1 LSESILVVEDDP
13 LMLAAL
19 EILLEDEGYQVT
31 TASSGLDAIMLAKN
45 QQFDLVISD
54 VQMAEMDG
62 IETLTNLKQQQPST
76 RSIVITGYA
85 SPDVPIQAIK
95 MGVDDYIL
103 KPFDDRQFVASVK
116 RCLESYRQ
124 QKMYAHG
131 LQQQWRDFSTIVKLL
146 AEGVEER
153 DEHFAGH
160 SRRVAE
166 QSVRLG
172 RKLGL
177 SRNRLEALEL
187 AAFLHDIGSIGQ
199 KKAFLDKADELLKE
213 DLAQVQAAAS
223 QTSESLFS
231 SVSSL
236 REIFRII
243 VHHHEWFDG
252 SGYPHGLKGDDIPLE
267 SRILCACEA
276 YDAMISPRPHREPLT
291 HQEARQVL
299 QKETGTHFDP
309 SVVEHLL
316 AQLVDS
322 SEDEESDEALE
333 QSLSKERQAELLLG
347 ISRTYLSAGD
357 LETADKGFTQVI
369 QLIGEDGP
377 RTPLSEAS
385 SGLALSYL
393 HRKRFEDA
401 EAAAQRAV
409 EWASACSQLVL
420 GRSKALRGLCWGHTG
435 KAQQGLQDLLAA
447 QEIFSA
453 WESNQDIAT
462 GLLYLGR
469 LERERNGEWRPS
481 VEQACALMEQHGLQ
495 QILKQERYVAIPLL
509 LQLCGSEEEHA
520 GARSLL
526 SWLGYDTL
534 QPFFAELEPG
544 TRERAIAR
552 LSPREGS
559 GAPQSPPLSL
569 YGFGKFRVFLGDQEV
584 GEKLWK
590 TRKSKYLFAYLA
602 SQAGRD
608 VPDEKVMD
616 LFWPDHE
623 PEKARQSLYAAL
635 SHMRKALEAVFPGE
649 SDRVVLA
656 RKGFY
661 RFNAERNYF
670 FDVAEFNRLYDQG
683 QSRIK
688 DGREDEAMVAFQ
700 KAEALYTGEFME
712 GYYEDWAVFIR
723 EELDMKYTEM
733 LQILMDH
740 FYDKNRYP
748 VCIDY
753 AQRLLR
759 MDSCHQDAHMTL
771 MRSHVAQGKPEM
783 AARQYQTCSQVM
795 KNELNMSPAP
805 EMTALYL
812 SITG

>member
-1 LSESILVVEDDP
+1 MAESILVVEDDP

-19 EILLEDEGYQVT
+19 EILLEDEGYAVT
-31 TASSGLDAIMLAKN
+31 TAQSGIDAIRMAKDKE
-45 QQFDLVISD
+45 FDLVISD

-62 IETLTNLKQQQPST
+62 METISGVKQQQPSA

-116 RCLESYRQ
+116 RCLESFRQ
-124 QKMYAHG
+124 QKMYTQG
-131 LQQQWRDFSTIVKLL
+131 LQQQWRDFSTIIKLL
-146 AEGVEER
+146 SEGVEER

-166 QSVRLG
+166 LSVKVG
-172 RKLGL
+172 RKQGL
-177 SRNRLEALEL
+177 SRSRCEALEL

-199 KKAFLDKADELLKE
+199 KKAFLDKAEELLKE
-213 DLAQVQAAAS
+213 DIAQIQAASS
-223 QTSESLFS
+223 QASESLFS

-252 SGYPHGLKGDDIPLE
+252 SGKPHGLKGDDIPLE
-267 SRILCACEA
+267 SRILCVTEA
-276 YDAMISPRPHREPLT
+276 YDAMISKRPHREPLG
-291 HQEARQVL
+291 HAEARQVL
-299 QKETGTHFDP
+299 QKESGTHFDP
-309 SVVEHLL
+309 ALVEVVLNL
-316 AQLVDS
+316 LVDS
-322 SEDEESDEALE
+322 SEDEENEEAIE
-333 QSLSKERQAELLLG
+333 ASLSKERQAELLLG
-347 ISRTYLSAGD
+347 ICRTYLTAGD
-357 LETADKGFTQVI
+357 LETAGSGFQQVI
-369 QLIGEDGP
+369 DLLGADGS
-377 RTPLSEAS
+377 RTALSEAS
-385 SGLALSYL
+385 AGLALSLL
-393 HRKRFEDA
+393 HRKRYEDA
-401 EAAAQRAV
+401 EAAANKAV
-409 EWASACSQLVL
+409 EWAHASSQLVM
-420 GRSKALRGLCWGHTG
+420 GRARALRGLCYGYLG
-435 KAQQGLQDLLAA
+435 KADQALQELTNA
-447 QEIFSA
+447 QEIFA
-453 WESNQDIAT
+453 VWESHLDHAV
-462 GLLYLGR
+462 GLLYQGR
-469 LERERNGEWRPS
+469 VERERKGNWQEP
-481 VEQACALMEQHGLQ
+481 VEKAVELIDQMGLQ
-495 QILKQERYVAIPLL
+495 QVLKQERYVAIPLL
-509 LQLCGSEEEHA
+509 LQLVGQEEEHVKA
-520 GARSLL
+520 KNLL
-526 SWLGYDTL
+526 AWIGYDTL
-534 QPFFAELEPG
+534 QPFFMELETG
-544 TRERAIAR
+544 ARERAISR
-552 LSPREGS
+552 LAPREGG
-559 GAPQSPPLSL
+559 GAPQSPPLSM

-602 SQAGRD
+602 CNSGRD

-661 RFNAERNYF
+661 RFNSERSYF
-670 FDVAEFNRLYDQG
+670 FDMQEFERLYDQA
-683 QSRIK
+683 QARIK
-688 DGREDEAMVAFQ
+688 EGREDEAMVAFQ

-723 EELDMKYTEM
+723 EELDMKYSEM
-733 LQILMDH
+733 LQTLMDH
-740 FYDKNRYP
+740 FFDKNRFP

-759 MDSCHQDAHMTL
+759 IDACHQDAHITL
-771 MRSHVAQGKPEM
+771 MRSHIAQGKPEL
-783 AARQYQTCSQVM
+783 AARQYQACSQVM
-795 KNELNMSPAP
+795 KNELNMSPSP

-812 SITG
+812 QITG

>member
-1 LSESILVVEDDP
+1 MAESILVVEDDQ

-19 EILLEDEGYQVT
+19 EILLEDEGYAVT
-31 TASSGLDAIMLAKN
+31 TASSGIEAIELAKK

-62 IETLTNLKQQQPST
+62 IETLSNVKQQQPST

-116 RCLESYRQ
+116 RCLEAYRT
-124 QKMYAHG
+124 QKMYAEG

-166 QSVRLG
+166 LSVKLG
-172 RKLGL
+172 RKQGL
-177 SRNRLEALEL
+177 SRNRCEALEL
-187 AAFLHDIGSIGQ
+187 AAYLHDIGSIGQ
-199 KKAFLDKADELLKE
+199 KKALLDKAEELMQE
-213 DLAQVQAAAS
+213 DLQKVQEAS
-223 QTSESLFS
+223 SQQSESLFT

-243 VHHHEWFDG
+243 LHHHEWFNG
-252 SGYPHGLKGDDIPLE
+252 TGYPQGLKGEDIPLE
-267 SRILCACEA
+267 SRILCVTEA

-291 HQEARQVL
+291 HTEARQVL
-299 QKETGTHFDP
+299 QKEAGTHFDP
-309 SVVEHLL
+309 SLVETLL
-316 AQLVDS
+316 GLLVDS
-322 SEDEESDEALE
+322 SEDEEDGEALE
-333 QSLSKERQAELLLG
+333 QSLSRERQAELLLG
-347 ISRTYLSAGD
+347 ISRTYLTAGD
-357 LETADKGFTQVI
+357 LETADRGFHQVL
-369 QLIGEDGP
+369 QLLGPDGA
-377 RTPLSEAS
+377 RTALSEAEA
-385 SGLALSYL
+385 GLALSYL

-401 EAAAQRAV
+401 EASANKAFEYAQ
-409 EWASACSQLVL
+409 ASSQLVL
-420 GRSKALRGLCWGHTG
+420 GRARALRGLTWAHLD
-435 KAQQGLQDLLAA
+435 KADAGLQELNAA
-447 QEIFSA
+447 QEIFNT
-453 WESNQDIAT
+453 WESRADIAIALLYR
-462 GLLYLGR
+462 GLLER
-469 LERERNGEWRPS
+469 LRHGNWRDP
-481 VEQACALMEQHGLQ
+481 VEQAVDQIEQHGLQ
-495 QILKQERYVAIPLL
+495 SVLKAERYVAIPLL
-509 LQLCGSEEEHA
+509 LHLVGGEEEHVKA
-520 GARSLL
+520 KNLL
-526 SWLGYDTL
+526 SWLGWDTL
-534 QPFFAELEPG
+534 QPFFTELETG
-544 TRERAIAR
+544 ARERAISR
-552 LSPREGS
+552 LAPREGG

-602 SQAGRD
+602 CQAGRD

-661 RFNAERNYF
+661 RFNSERSYF
-670 FDVAEFNRLYDQG
+670 FDMQDFERLYEQG

-688 DGREDEAMVAFQ
+688 EGREDEAMVAFQ

-733 LQILMDH
+733 LQTLMDH

-748 VCIDY
+748 VAIDY

-759 MDSCHQDAHMTL
+759 LDACHQDAHMTL
-771 MRSHVAQGKPEM
+771 MRSYVAQGKPEL

-795 KNELNMSPAP
+795 KNELNMSPSP
-805 EMTALYL
+805 EATALYL

>member
-1 LSESILVVEDDP
+1 MAESILVVEDDQ

-31 TASSGLDAIMLAKN
+31 TASSGLDAIELAKK

-62 IETLTNLKQQQPST
+62 IETLTNVKQAQPST

-116 RCLESYRQ
+116 RCLELYRQ
-124 QKMYAHG
+124 QKMYTEG

-166 QSVRLG
+166 LAVKVG
-172 RKLGL
+172 RKHGL
-177 SRNRLEALEL
+177 SRIRCEALEL

-199 KKAFLDKADELLKE
+199 KKMILDKAEELLQE
-213 DLAQVQAAAS
+213 DLNKVQEAS
-223 QTSESLFS
+223 SQQSESLFS

-243 VHHHEWFDG
+243 LHHHEWFNG
-252 SGYPHGLKGDDIPLE
+252 TGYPHGLKGEDIPLE
-267 SRILCACEA
+267 SRILCVTEA

-291 HQEARQVL
+291 HTDARQVL
-299 QKETGTHFDP
+299 QKESGTHFDP
-309 SVVEHLL
+309 KMVETLL
-316 AQLVDS
+316 GLLVDS
-322 SEDEESDEALE
+322 SDDEESDEALE
-333 QSLSKERQAELLLG
+333 QSLSRERQAELLLG
-347 ISRTYLSAGD
+347 ISRTYLTAGD
-357 LETADKGFTQVI
+357 LETADRGFTQVL
-369 QLIGEDGP
+369 QLLGPDGA
-377 RTPLSEAS
+377 RTAMSEAS
-385 SGLALSYL
+385 AGLALSLL
-393 HRKRFEDA
+393 HRKRYEDA
-401 EAAAQRAV
+401 EAAAAKAV
-409 EWASACSQLVL
+409 EYAQASSQLVM
-420 GRSKALRGLCWGHTG
+420 GRARALRGLTWGHLEKG
-435 KAQQGLQDLLAA
+435 EQGVQEMNAA
-447 QEIFSA
+447 HEIFNT
-453 WESNQDIAT
+453 WESRQDIAVSW
-462 GLLYLGR
+462 LYRGR
-469 LERERNGEWRPS
+469 IERLRNGNWREW
-481 VEQACALMEQHGLQ
+481 VEKAVELIEQHALQ
-495 QILKQERYVAIPLL
+495 QVLKGERYVAIPLL
-509 LQLCGSEEEHA
+509 LHLVGGEEDHVK
-520 GARSLL
+520 ARNLL
-526 SWLGYDTL
+526 SWLGWDTL
-534 QPFFAELEPG
+534 QPFFTELEPG
-544 TRERAIAR
+544 ARERAYSR
-552 LSPREGS
+552 LAPREGT
-559 GAPQSPPLSL
+559 GQAQSPPLSL

-602 SQAGRD
+602 CQAGRD

-661 RFNAERNYF
+661 RFNSERSYF
-670 FDVAEFNRLYDQG
+670 FDMSEFERLFEQG
-683 QSRIK
+683 QARIK
-688 DGREDEAMVAFQ
+688 EGREDEAMVAFQ
-700 KAEALYTGEFME
+700 KAESLYTGEFME

-733 LQILMDH
+733 LQTLMDH
-740 FYDKNRYP
+740 FSDKNRFP
-748 VCIDY
+748 VAIDY

-759 MDSCHQDAHMTL
+759 LDSCHQDAHMTL
-771 MRSHVAQGKPEM
+771 MRSFVAQGKPEL

-795 KNELNMSPAP
+795 KNELNMSPSP
-805 EMTALYL
+805 DMTALYL

>member
-1 LSESILVVEDDP
+1 MAESILVVEDDP

-19 EILLEDEGYQVT
+19 EILLEDEGYSVT
-31 TASSGLDAIMLAKN
+31 TASSGLQAIEFAKDKE
-45 QQFDLVISD
+45 FDLVISD

-62 IETLTNLKQQQPST
+62 IETLSNLKQQQPGT

-116 RCLESYRQ
+116 RCLDSFRQ
-124 QKMYAHG
+124 QKMYTQG
-131 LQQQWRDFSTIVKLL
+131 LQQQWRDFSTIIKLL

-166 QSVRLG
+166 LSVKLG
-172 RKLGL
+172 RKQGL
-177 SRNRLEALEL
+177 SRNRCEALEL
-187 AAFLHDIGSIGQ
+187 SAFLHDIGTMGQ
-199 KKAFLDKADELLKE
+199 KKAFLDKAEELVKE
-213 DLAQVQAAAS
+213 DLQQVQAAAS
-223 QTSESLFS
+223 QQSENLFS

-252 SGYPHGLKGDDIPLE
+252 SGYHALKGEDIPIE
-267 SRILCACEA
+267 SRILCVTEA
-276 YDAMISPRPHREPLT
+276 YDAMISKRPHREPLT

-299 QKETGTHFDP
+299 QKESGTHFDP
-309 SVVEHLL
+309 TLVEVLL
-316 AQLVDS
+316 AMLVDS
-322 SEDEESDEALE
+322 SEDEENEEALE
-333 QSLSKERQAELLLG
+333 LSLSKERQAELMLG

-357 LETADKGFTQVI
+357 LETADRGFSQVI
-369 QLIGEDGP
+369 QVLGNDGS
-377 RTPLSEAS
+377 RTALSEAS
-385 SGLALSYL
+385 VGLALSYL
-393 HRKRFEDA
+393 HRKRFDDA
-401 EAAAQRAV
+401 EQAANKAV
-409 EWASACSQLVL
+409 EWAQSSSQLVL
-420 GRSKALRGLCWGHTG
+420 GRARALRGLCWGHLG
-435 KAQQGLQDLLAA
+435 KSEQALAELAAA
-447 QEIFSA
+447 QEIFST
-453 WESNQDIAT
+453 WEAHQDIAI
-462 GLLYLGR
+462 GHLYQGR
-469 LERERNGEWRPS
+469 VERERGGRWRDS
-481 VEQACALMEQHGLQ
+481 VEKAVELMDQMGLQ

-509 LQLCGSEEEHA
+509 LQLCGTEEEHA
-520 GARSLL
+520 KAKALL
-526 SWLGYDTL
+526 AWLGWDTL
-534 QPFFAELEPG
+534 QPFFAELEQG
-544 TRERAIAR
+544 VRERAISR
-552 LSPREGS
+552 LAPREGA
-559 GAPQSPPLSL
+559 GQPQSPPLSL

-602 SQAGRD
+602 CQAGRD

-661 RFNAERNYF
+661 RFNSERNYF
-670 FDVAEFNRLYDQG
+670 FDMSEFERLYEQG

-688 DGREDEAMVAFQ
+688 EGREDEAMVAFQ
-700 KAEALYTGEFME
+700 KAETLYTGEFME

-733 LQILMDH
+733 LQTLMDH
-740 FYDKNRYP
+740 FFDKGRHP

-759 MDSCHQDAHMTL
+759 LDACHQDAHMNL
-771 MRSHVAQGKPEM
+771 MRSYVAQGKPEL
-783 AARQYQTCSQVM
+783 AARQYQACSQAM

-805 EMTALYL
+805 DMTALYL
-812 SITG
+812 QITG

>member
-1 LSESILVVEDDP
+1 LVESILVVEDDP

-19 EILLEDEGYQVT
+19 EILLEDEGYNVT
-31 TASSGLDAIMLAKN
+31 TASSGIDAIELAKVKE
-45 QQFDLVISD
+45 FDLVISD

-62 IETLTNLKQQQPST
+62 IETLSNVKQQQPST

-103 KPFDDRQFVASVK
+103 KPFDDRQFIASVK
-116 RCLESYRQ
+116 RCLDSFRQ
-124 QKMYAHG
+124 QKMYTQG

-160 SRRVAE
+160 SRRVSELA
-166 QSVRLG
+166 VKLG
-172 RKLGL
+172 RKQGL
-177 SRNRLEALEL
+177 SRNRCEALEL

-199 KKAFLDKADELLKE
+199 KKAFLDKAEELMQE
-213 DLAQVQAAAS
+213 DLAQVQAAAT
-223 QTSESLFS
+223 QQSESLFS

-252 SGYPHGLKGDDIPLE
+252 SGYPHGLKGEDIPIE
-267 SRILCACEA
+267 SRILCVTEA
-276 YDAMISPRPHREPLT
+276 YDAMISKRPHREPLT

-299 QKETGTHFDP
+299 QKESGTHFDP
-309 SVVEHLL
+309 ALVQALL
-316 AQLVDS
+316 ASLVDS
-322 SEDEESDEALE
+322 SEDDENEEAMEE
-333 QSLSKERQAELLLG
+333 SLSKERQAELLLG
-347 ISRTYLSAGD
+347 ISRTYLTAGD
-357 LETADKGFTQVI
+357 LETADRGFSQVI
-369 QLIGEDGP
+369 QLLGPDGS

-385 SGLALSYL
+385 CGLALSYL

-401 EAAAQRAV
+401 ETAANQAVDWAQ
-409 EWASACSQLVL
+409 SGSQLVL
-420 GRSKALRGLCWGHTG
+420 GRARALRGLCWGHVDKG
-435 KAQQGLQDLLAA
+435 ESALQELAA
-447 QEIFSA
+447 AREIFHT
-453 WESNQDIAT
+453 WESHQDIAI
-462 GLLYLGR
+462 GLLYQARVER
-469 LERERNGEWRPS
+469 LRGGDWRTPGETAADLIEQNGLHQ
-481 VEQACALMEQHGLQ
+481 V
-495 QILKQERYVAIPLL
+495 LKQERYVAIPLML
-509 LQLCGSEEEHA
+509 HLCSGEEEHT
-520 GARSLL
+520 RSKALL
-526 SWLGYDTL
+526 TWLGWDVL
-534 QPFFAELEPG
+534 QPFFTELEPG
-544 TRERAIAR
+544 ARERAISR
-552 LSPREGS
+552 LSPRDGS
-559 GAPQSPPLSL
+559 TGPQSPPLSL

-602 SQAGRD
+602 CQAGRD

-623 PEKARQSLYAAL
+623 PDKARQSLYAAL

-661 RFNAERNYF
+661 KFNADRNYF
-670 FDVAEFNRLYDQG
+670 FDMVEFQRLSDQG
-683 QSRIK
+683 QARIK
-688 DGREDEAMVAFQ
+688 EGREDEAMVAFQ
-700 KAEALYTGEFME
+700 KAETLYTGEFME

-723 EELDMKYTEM
+723 EELDMRYTEM
-733 LQILMDH
+733 LQTLMDH
-740 FYDKNRYP
+740 FYDKSRFP
-748 VCIDY
+748 VAIDY

-759 MDSCHQDAHMTL
+759 IDPCHQDAHMTL
-771 MRSHVAQGKPEM
+771 MRSYVGQSKPEL

-795 KNELNMSPAP
+795 KNELNMSPASD
-805 EMTALYL
+805 MTALYL

>member
-1 LSESILVVEDDP
+1 MAESILVVEDDQ

-19 EILLEDEGYQVT
+19 EILLEDEGYDVT
-31 TASSGLDAIMLAKN
+31 TASSGLDAIELARHK
-45 QQFDLVISD
+45 QFDLVISD

-62 IETLTNLKQQQPST
+62 IETLSNVKQQQPST

-103 KPFDDRQFVASVK
+103 KPFDDRQFIASVK
-116 RCLESYRQ
+116 RCLESFRQ
-124 QKMYAHG
+124 QKIYTTG

-166 QSVRLG
+166 LSVKLG
-172 RKLGL
+172 RKNGL
-177 SRNRLEALEL
+177 SRSRCEALEL

-199 KKAFLDKADELLKE
+199 KKAFLDKADELLAE
-213 DLAQVQAAAS
+213 DLEAVHAKAS
-223 QTSESLFS
+223 QQSESLFT
-231 SVSSL
+231 SVASL

-243 VHHHEWFDG
+243 LHHHEWFDG
-252 SGYPHGLKGDDIPLE
+252 SGYPHQLKGDDIPLE
-267 SRILCACEA
+267 SRILCVTEA

-291 HQEARQVL
+291 HTEARQVL
-299 QKETGTHFDP
+299 QKESGSHFDP
-309 SVVEHLL
+309 ALVEALL
-316 AQLVDS
+316 AMLVETSD
-322 SEDEESDEALE
+322 DEEDASDVQEN
-333 QSLSKERQAELLLG
+333 LSRERQADLVLG

-357 LETADKGFTQVI
+357 LETADRGFNQVI
-369 QLIGEDGP
+369 ELLGPDGA
-377 RTPLSEAS
+377 RTSLAEAS
-385 SGLALSYL
+385 MGVALALL

-401 EAAAQRAV
+401 ETAAQRAV
-409 EWASACSQLVL
+409 EWAQSCSQLTL
-420 GRSKALRGLCWGHTG
+420 GRARALRGLCYGHLDKG
-435 KAQQGLQDLLAA
+435 DQALVELAAA
-447 QEIFSA
+447 QEIFQT
-453 WESNQDIAT
+453 WESRQDMAVD
-462 GLLYLGR
+462 LLYR
-469 LERERNGEWRPS
+469 AR
-481 VEQACALMEQHGLQ
+481 VEKLRGGAWSAVAEEAVDLIDQYALQ
-495 QILKQERYVAIPLL
+495 QVLKQERYVAIPLL
-509 LQLCGSEEEHA
+509 LTLAGAEAEHA
-520 GARSLL
+520 KAKNLL
-526 SWLGYDTL
+526 SWLGWDTL
-534 QPFFAELEPG
+534 QPFLVELEPG
-544 TRERAIAR
+544 VRERAISR
-552 LSPREGS
+552 LAPREGT
-559 GAPQSPPLSL
+559 GANQSPPLSL

-602 SQAGRD
+602 CQAGRD

-661 RFNAERNYF
+661 RFNSERSYF
-670 FDVAEFNRLYDQG
+670 FDQVDFERLYDQG
-683 QSRIK
+683 QARIK
-688 DGREDEAMVAFQ
+688 EGREDEAMVAFQ
-700 KAEALYTGEFME
+700 KAESLYTGEFME

-723 EELDMKYTEM
+723 EELDMKFTEM
-733 LQILMDH
+733 LQTLMDH
-740 FYDKNRYP
+740 FSDKNRFA
-748 VCIDY
+748 VAIDY

-759 MDSCHQDAHMTL
+759 LDPCHQDAHTTI
-771 MRSHVAQGKPEM
+771 MRSQIAQGKPEL
-783 AARQYQTCSQVM
+783 AARQYQTCQQVM
-795 KNELNMSPAP
+795 KNELNMSPSS